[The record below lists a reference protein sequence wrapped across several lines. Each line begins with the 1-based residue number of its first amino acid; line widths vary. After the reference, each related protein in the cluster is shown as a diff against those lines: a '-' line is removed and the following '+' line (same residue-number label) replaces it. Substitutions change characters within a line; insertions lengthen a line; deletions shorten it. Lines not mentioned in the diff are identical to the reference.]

1 MIIDKWTGIVYNEI
15 RKGGRLMY
23 SALDISKYI
32 VTKCTND
39 SKAITNLQLQKIL
52 YYIQREYLKSDSRA
66 FDDPIEAWK
75 FGPVVREVYYYFC
88 GYGAMPIVANY
99 DFMPAPK
106 DRGVIDS
113 IVCAK
118 RELDPWHL
126 VEDTHKPDKA
136 WALTFKDGDGDKRII
151 DIDLIRKKG

>member
-1 MIIDKWTGIVYNEI
+1 
-15 RKGGRLMY
+15 MY

-52 YYIQREYLKSDSRA
+52 YYIQKEYLKRGYCA
-66 FDDPIEAWK
+66 FGDPIEAWK

-99 DFMPAPK
+99 DFTPAPE
-106 DRGVIDS
+106 DRDIIDN

-126 VEDTHKPDKA
+126 VEETHKPEKA
-136 WALTFKDGDGDKRII
+136 WALTFKDGAGNKSII
-151 DIDLIRKKG
+151 DVDLIRERG